1 MLERKKHKHKR
12 ELVQIGLGQIFG
24 QALVQIDFCP
34 NWSFGLAQVGIGQMK
49 DTTHEPV
56 LTTCL
61 NDTQSCLSEGH
72 EGRDGEVLPAPKA
85 KEAAVDFVES
95 PC

>member
-1 MLERKKHKHKR
+1 MFSEKR
-12 ELVQIGLGQIFG
+12 ENLRKLDWDKFLDKRLSKLTFVQNG
-24 QALVQIDFCP
+24 
-34 NWSFGLAQVGIGQMK
+34 SFGLAQVGIGQMK

-85 KEAAVDFVES
+85 KEATVGFVES